1 MGDLDLGYEALQLMA
16 DIGQILIVYTAQP
29 GSPSQDALNR
39 LAAWSKHSKTPATQA
54 QTDA

>member
-1 MGDLDLGYEALQLMA
+1 VGDLDLGYEALQLMA